1 MQNGKSVKS
10 LMLFWKVFSK
20 HYNKV
25 KDVNIKGF
33 GGFEPK
39 IRKARN
45 TIHPRSKQPVH
56 MKTPCAYFL
65 CYAQILLKAS
75 AVDAKG
81 RFMPVPPSLAA
92 RTKSRWLTA
101 LGSSEYFLICTMFP
115 IS

>member
-56 MKTPCAYFL
+56 IPEKLSVAFTVSKKFKVEDGV
-65 CYAQILLKAS
+65 IEKI
-75 AVDAKG
+75 
-81 RFMPVPPSLAA
+81 
-92 RTKSRWLTA
+92 KSKCET
-101 LGSSEYFLICTMFP
+101 SD
-115 IS
+115 